1 VLAANQIVGRTR
13 MNGTEAVGLTKRG
26 IAQNGRHA
34 RGMSQIPWL
43 LFCCAAC
50 LATGTALKQR
60 AKRVFCFCLLLN
72 KCDTR
77 SQAGWKRATCKNG
90 VYDCRVNT
98 RKRWQ
103 IRFVCRFVCRLRD
116 ESCLRQSGCKVRLWN
131 GGDAAQ

>member
-26 IAQNGRHA
+26 IAQNGRHS

-50 LATGTALKQR
+50 VASGTALKQR

-72 KCDTR
+72 KCGIQ

-90 VYDCRVNT
+90 VYEATAV
-98 RKRWQ
+98 W
-103 IRFVCRFVCRLRD
+103 IRGNVGKFVSFVALCRLR
-116 ESCLRQSGCKVRLWN
+116 ESSGRVESSTVEWW
-131 GGDAAQ
+131 